1 MIYLRFLNTTVKL
14 FVLLGCFYVIFEF
27 INLKTYLNGE
37 KKLKEKKKC
46 NQNPGNACAGF
57 TSKILEREKG
67 ENEKRTWI
75 YRYSS

>member
-1 MIYLRFLNTTVKL
+1 MIYLRFLNTIVKL

-46 NQNPGNACAGF
+46 NENPGNACACGF
-57 TSKILEREKG
+57 YIKVLQREKG
-67 ENEKRTWI
+67 ENEKKNMDI
-75 YRYSS
+75 